1 MDWDKE
7 SYPSLHSL
15 NIHLLIMCWWSS
27 LIGGS
32 SGLIEFYVDNSPTN
46 RVNRIVKWSL
56 IEHVI

>member
-32 SGLIEFYVDNSPTN
+32 SGLIEFYV
-46 RVNRIVKWSL
+46 VKPIEL
-56 IEHVI
+56 IELSSGH